1 MDKNTYKCKDC
12 ERDFE
17 LTSGEEDFYVQKGLS
32 KPLRCVKCRK
42 IKREQKQNYNYDI
55 KGGEIYR

>member
-1 MDKNTYKCKDC
+1 MDSKTYNCKDC
-12 ERDFE
+12 GVDYS
-17 LTSGEEDFYVQKGLS
+17 LTSGEEAFYVQKGLS

-42 IKREQKQNYNYDI
+42 IKREQKQNYSYEP